1 MKSLQPFIHSDDIV
15 FCNSPRGPLFPLKER
30 PSFILSKR
38 AGFPFPHEM
47 SIAALQD
54 EPAAQNFA
62 LAQKERLCYN
72 KYDFA
77 PVAQQDRAF
86 AS

>member
-1 MKSLQPFIHSDDIV
+1 
-15 FCNSPRGPLFPLKER
+15 
-30 PSFILSKR
+30 
-38 AGFPFPHEM
+38 M

>member
-1 MKSLQPFIHSDDIV
+1 
-15 FCNSPRGPLFPLKER
+15 
-30 PSFILSKR
+30 
-38 AGFPFPHEM
+38 M

-54 EPAAQNFA
+54 EPAVQNFA

-77 PVAQQDRAF
+77 PVAQQDREF